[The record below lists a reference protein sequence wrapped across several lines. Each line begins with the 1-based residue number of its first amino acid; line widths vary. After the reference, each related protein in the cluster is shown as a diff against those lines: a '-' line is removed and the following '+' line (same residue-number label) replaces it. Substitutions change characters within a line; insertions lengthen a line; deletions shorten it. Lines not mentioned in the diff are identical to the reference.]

1 MSAMEETQKAEKKK
15 IKRTLDGTVV
25 STRTHKTAVVLVK
38 QRVLHPVYKK
48 YYLRG
53 RRFKVHDPDEKCAAG
68 DQVRIIQCRPISKEK
83 RWMLQSILKKETAA
97 A

>member
-1 MSAMEETQKAEKKK
+1 MQEMRKEDKKG
-15 IKRTLDGTVV
+15 IRRTLEGTVV
-25 STRTHKTAVVLVK
+25 STRMRKTAVVLVK

-53 RRFKVHDPDEKCAAG
+53 RRYKVHDPDQKCTAG
-68 DQVRIIQCRPISKEK
+68 DTVRIIQCRPISKEK